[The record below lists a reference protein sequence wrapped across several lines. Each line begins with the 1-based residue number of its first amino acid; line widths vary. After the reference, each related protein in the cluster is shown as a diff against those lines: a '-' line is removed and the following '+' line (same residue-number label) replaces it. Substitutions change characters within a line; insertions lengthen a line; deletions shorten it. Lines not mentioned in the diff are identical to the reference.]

1 MPYDGLTMVIVGG
14 DRVGSQES
22 YAAAAKQMVILFMNF
37 LFLHLVV
44 DNSHNFLTGLW
55 VKVFISTRVT
65 CGFQAF
71 SALWF

>member
-1 MPYDGLTMVIVGG
+1 MPYDGLTMVIVGS

-44 DNSHNFLTGLW
+44 DNSHNFLTGL
-55 VKVFISTRVT
+55 
-65 CGFQAF
+65 
-71 SALWF
+71 

>member
-14 DRVGSQES
+14 DRVGSQER

-44 DNSHNFLTGLW
+44 DNSHNFLTGL
-55 VKVFISTRVT
+55 
-65 CGFQAF
+65 
-71 SALWF
+71 